1 VRARRAAFGGYSL
14 LLCAGL
20 AFIFVAPHEGR
31 SPGAPPSP
39 GLDVASAQAM
49 TSPPRRSIALPT
61 DRVMSAPAEI
71 LGRQQAPDVWS
82 TPLQAEAPAT
92 DVVADI
98 PTAEIVAEAPAPDIG
113 AMIAVATD
121 LPGPVVIE
129 HTSLV
134 DRPLAAD
141 EKRLSAA
148 PTTTSAV
155 PPPSLRTL
163 AGKWAP
169 HPAACAGSKRSA
181 FLPLTINERGA
192 RAGTSSCSFKRTAQ
206 NGNRWVVSATCTD
219 AAVTWNA
226 NVRLVLA
233 GSKLTWSSERG
244 AQTYTRC
251 R

>member
-1 VRARRAAFGGYSL
+1 M
-14 LLCAGL
+14 
-20 AFIFVAPHEGR
+20 
-31 SPGAPPSP
+31 
-39 GLDVASAQAM
+39 AS
-49 TSPPRRSIALPT
+49 SPRRSISLPT
-61 DRVMSAPAEI
+61 DRVMTAPAEI

-82 TPLQAEAPAT
+82 TPLQVEAPVTEAA
-92 DVVADI
+92 ADT
-98 PTAEIVAEAPAPDIG
+98 PTVEIVAEAPAPDVGPLIV
-113 AMIAVATD
+113 VAAD
-121 LPGPVVIE
+121 LPEPVVVE

-134 DRPLAAD
+134 ERPLPVE
-141 EKRLSAA
+141 EKRVSVA
-148 PTTTSAV
+148 PTTTSAI
-155 PPPSLRTL
+155 PALSLRSL

-169 HPAACAGSKRSA
+169 HPAACSGNKRSA

-206 NGNRWVVSATCTD
+206 DGNRWVVAATCTD